1 MNKNSHIKVRPMLD
15 SDLELVLG
23 WRNHS
28 DVRRYMYSQHE
39 ITMAEHSRW
48 FERVSQNSNY
58 HLLIFESNANP
69 LGFINIHRISE
80 GEVADW
86 GFYAAPGAPKGTG
99 KQLGQASLHYA
110 FTTAGLHKICGQA
123 LSYNEPSIRF
133 HLRLGFQEEGRLRE
147 QHFDGH
153 QYHDIVCF
161 GLLSS
166 EWNKNREG

>member
-1 MNKNSHIKVRPMLD
+1 MLD
-15 SDLELVLG
+15 TDLELVLG
-23 WRNHS
+23 WRNHP
-28 DVRRYMYSQHE
+28 DVCRYMYSQHK

-48 FERVSQNSNY
+48 FERVSQDGNH
-58 HLLIFESNANP
+58 HLLIFENNTNP
-69 LGFINIHRISE
+69 LGFINIHRIAES
-80 GEVADW
+80 EVADW

-99 KQLGQASLHYA
+99 KQLGQVSLYYA

-123 LSYNEPSIRF
+123 LSYNKSSIRF

-153 QYHDIVCF
+153 KYHDIVCF
-161 GLLSS
+161 GLLSR